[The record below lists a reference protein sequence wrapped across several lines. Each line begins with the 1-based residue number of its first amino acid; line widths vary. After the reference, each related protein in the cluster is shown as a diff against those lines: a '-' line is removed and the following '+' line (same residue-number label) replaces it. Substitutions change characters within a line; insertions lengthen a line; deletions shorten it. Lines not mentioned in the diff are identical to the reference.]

1 MFFLEWRDCDCNIV
15 SISKVLLMGETNHE
29 QLKQKKRKRNN
40 QMILF
45 VGGGD
50 AGMQQE

>member
-1 MFFLEWRDCDCNIV
+1 
-15 SISKVLLMGETNHE
+15 MGETNHE

-45 VGGGD
+45 VGGGGCRD
-50 AGMQQE
+50 AARVAAVDGCEAK